1 MLKLIAAISLGASS
15 GAVLRWFFSKILNTL
30 LPLLPLGTLLAN
42 CLGALL
48 VGIGLTYF
56 TVNPNTSET
65 WRLLWITGFCGGL
78 TTFSTFSVEVLV
90 LLQQGKIAHA
100 VFLALTHFLLSL
112 VLVVVGIKLG
122 HWVRF

>member
-1 MLKLIAAISLGASS
+1 MLKLIAAISLGASF
-15 GAVLRWFFSKILNTL
+15 GAVLRWFFSKILNAF
-30 LPLLPLGTLLAN
+30 LPLLPLGTLFAN
-42 CLGALL
+42 CLGALF
-48 VGIGLTYF
+48 VGVGLTYF

-90 LLQQGKIAHA
+90 LLQQGKIVNA

-112 VLVVVGIKLG
+112 VLVAVGIKLG
-122 HWVRF
+122 HWVHF